1 MSAAAGCFDRCE
13 PAMKALTAAE
23 MREVDRLT
31 TERLGIPSL
40 ELMEAAGKHVADAC
54 LRNLQSVGASSQR
67 ICVLCG
73 KGNNGGDGFVAA
85 RHLQRAAADVR
96 VYLFARA
103 EELRGDA
110 RANFQR
116 WCEGGGKV
124 TGVLD
129 EAAWKSVWGE
139 IAGADVIVDA
149 IFGTGF
155 RGTAAGAIRQ
165 AIEDINRLSRDA
177 TAARPRLILA
187 IDTPSGL
194 PSDGPAAEGPVLRAH
209 HTVTFTAPKLG
220 QLISHDASAAG
231 GLEVV
236 DIGSP
241 RAIVDEI
248 AQGSS
253 RWIEPREFAGLPLVR
268 SVDSHK
274 GLYGH
279 VLVVAGSLG
288 KSGAAVMAGHA
299 ALRAG
304 AGLVTVATSEAVLLE
319 VAGAHPEYMT
329 EPLLATDA
337 GTASKRN
344 LVDSPPLPDSTSRE
358 AIDKFTKG
366 TKLRFARIEEGK
378 TVLAVGPG
386 LGAHPETQEFIRGVV
401 LHTYRPVILDA
412 DGLNAF
418 AGYADKLRDCKT
430 EFLAITPHPGEMARL
445 LNTSIKAVEEDRVK
459 TAREAAKDWNAFV
472 VLKGFHT
479 VVAAPDG
486 QVFVNTSGNAG
497 LAKGGSGDVLTGV
510 LAALTG
516 QFKTDNWVTVLALGV
531 YLHGLAAEIAA
542 TGTDLSG
549 LLASDVVSA
558 IPAAR
563 RRLVLELQR
572 RG

>member
-1 MSAAAGCFDRCE
+1 
-13 PAMKALTAAE
+13 MKALTAAE

-40 ELMEAAGKHVADAC
+40 GLMEAAGKHVADAC
-54 LRNLQSVGASSQR
+54 LRNLEGVGAPSQT

-85 RHLQRAAADVR
+85 RHLRKVVAEVR

-110 RANFQR
+110 AVNFGR
-116 WCEGGGKV
+116 WREGGGKV
-124 TGVLD
+124 TEVAD
-129 EAAWKSVWGE
+129 ETAWKSVWGE

-155 RGTAAGAIRQ
+155 RGAATGAILQ
-165 AIEDINRLSRDA
+165 AIADINQLSRDGTA
-177 TAARPRLILA
+177 TRPALILA
-187 IDTPSGL
+187 VDTPSGL
-194 PSDGPAAEGPVLRAH
+194 PSDGPEAEGPVLRAH
-209 HTVTFTAPKLG
+209 HTVTFTAPKPG
-220 QLISHDASAAG
+220 QLISQHASAAG
-231 GLEVV
+231 HLEVA

-241 RAIVDEI
+241 GALVDEI
-248 AQGSS
+248 GHGSL
-253 RWIEPREFAGLPLVR
+253 RWIEPQEFAALPLVR
-268 SVDSHK
+268 PVDSHK

-279 VLVVAGSLG
+279 VL
-288 KSGAAVMAGHA
+288 VMAGHA

-304 AGLVTVATSEAVLLE
+304 AGLVTVATPDVVVPF
-319 VAGAHPEYMT
+319 VAAAHAEYMT
-329 EPLLATDA
+329 EALLSTDA

-344 LVDSPPLPDSTSRE
+344 ILDHPPLPDSATRE
-358 AIDKFTKG
+358 AIDRFTKE

-378 TVLAVGPG
+378 NVLAVGPG
-386 LGAHPETQEFIRGVV
+386 LGAHPETQEFIRGIV

-418 AGYADKLRDCKT
+418 AGCADKLHDCKT

-459 TAREAAKDWNAFV
+459 TAQEAAKCWSAFV

-479 VVAAPDG
+479 IVAAPDG

-516 QFKTDNWVTVLALGV
+516 QFKTDNWVKVLALGV
-531 YLHGLAAEIAA
+531 YLHGLAAEVAA
-542 TGTDLSG
+542 EGTDLSG
-549 LLASDVVSA
+549 LLAGDVVSA
-558 IPAAR
+558 IPEAR
-563 RRLVLELQR
+563 RRVVLELQR